1 MKLTL
6 GVDSVFE
13 ERLEEMKWFLAFA
26 LLDELFE
33 IMGFLE
39 CKIMIFAW
47 IRKRFLI
54 NKEYKS

>member
-13 ERLEEMKWFLAFA
+13 GRLEEMKWFLAFA

-33 IMGFLE
+33 IMGVSRVQDHGFY
-39 CKIMIFAW
+39 MD
-47 IRKRFLI
+47 
-54 NKEYKS
+54 